1 MLFLLN
7 DDKKEFH
14 YFATIYEY
22 ICTHK
27 LNPNIDLSLE
37 LNKTAKSSDNQNERD
52 VIMDYMYHY
61 LSKNAKTFDDIGT
74 IMTQNRIDLMY
85 NFLRQIMQDY
95 IDGKAEIKA
104 NDLAIFNDNELQESF
119 LRLNKGI
126 LPNAPEED

>member
-74 IMTQNRIDLMY
+74 TMTQNRVDLMY
-85 NFLRQIMQDY
+85 NFLRQTMQDY
-95 IDGKAEIKA
+95 IDGKVEVNA
-104 NDLAIFNDNELQESF
+104 NDLAIFNDDELQESF

-126 LPNAPEED
+126 LPNATEED